1 MFVVFDLDG
10 TLAND
15 THRRNLIVRDVDN
28 PKDYEAYHSRC
39 AYDEPNHPV
48 VEVARMVL
56 ERGHDVEI
64 WTARPE
70 KYRPETDRWLQ
81 EVFGATYRCIL
92 ETKMRPDGDSRSSND
107 LKGQWLDECKP
118 HLPDIVFDDRA
129 KCVNFYRNRG
139 IPTFQV
145 ADNT

>member
-15 THRRNLIVRDVDN
+15 THRRNLILRDVDN
-28 PKDYEAYHSRC
+28 PKDYEAYHSQC

-81 EVFGATYRCIL
+81 EVLSLI
-92 ETKMRPDGDSRSSND
+92 
-107 LKGQWLDECKP
+107 
-118 HLPDIVFDDRA
+118 HI
-129 KCVNFYRNRG
+129 
-139 IPTFQV
+139 
-145 ADNT
+145 